1 MFGTI
6 SSQGAALLIWM
17 FFIQESILRI
27 LITFIPVKLFH
38 IQVYKRT
45 TAPVDTCC
53 KLNSSIVGL
62 GSKC

>member
-6 SSQGAALLIWM
+6 SSQGAAQM
-17 FFIQESILRI
+17 FFIKESIVRT
-27 LITFIPVKLFH
+27 LITFIPLKPFH
-38 IQVYKRT
+38 IQVYKRN
-45 TAPVDTCC
+45 TAPVDTCS